1 MKRYKKSRYTECNDN
16 DNIHNTNDSTCIDTN
31 DDTNID
37 TNNDDIV
44 RNDNN
49 NNNNNNNKNN
59 NNDKNNMNSNNS
71 FKDTKMYTIMC
82 YCGRQFLGILKF
94 IFFVS
99 NFYVLW
105 IGLHYLSAHL
115 YVYFCTPNTIIGFI
129 ISPFIAAAPH
139 CKAFRWVIHN
149 SASVI
154 NNMWTSLSTWLCSF
168 LILRNNEL

>member
-16 DNIHNTNDSTCIDTN
+16 DNIHNTNTSDSIHLDTYN
-31 DDTNID
+31 DTTID

-44 RNDNN
+44 RS
-49 NNNNNNNKNN
+49 KNY
-59 NNDKNNMNSNNS
+59 MNTNNS
-71 FKDTKMYTIMC
+71 FSESKMYSIMC

-94 IFFVS
+94 MFFVS

-115 YVYFCTPNTIIGFI
+115 YVYFCTPNTLIGFI

-139 CKAFRWVIHN
+139 CQAFRWVIHN
-149 SASVI
+149 SANVI